1 MARGKRKEKKIKK
14 AEEVMQAAASA
25 LALAVGAAVAIAV
38 EVAVAVAVEVSV
50 TVEVAVAVA
59 VEVAACPVW
68 AAFPAAVAASHTKKD
83 QNVLV
88 VKTIQARRG
97 PHQTGCVR

>member
-1 MARGKRKEKKIKK
+1 MRDLQGRGDVARGKRKEKKIKK

-25 LALAVGAAVAIAV
+25 LALAVGAAVAIA
-38 EVAVAVAVEVSV
+38 
-50 TVEVAVAVA
+50 VEVAVAVA

>member
-1 MARGKRKEKKIKK
+1 
-14 AEEVMQAAASA
+14 MQAAASA
-25 LALAVGAAVAIAV
+25 LALAVGAAVAIA
-38 EVAVAVAVEVSV
+38 
-50 TVEVAVAVA
+50 VEVAVAVA